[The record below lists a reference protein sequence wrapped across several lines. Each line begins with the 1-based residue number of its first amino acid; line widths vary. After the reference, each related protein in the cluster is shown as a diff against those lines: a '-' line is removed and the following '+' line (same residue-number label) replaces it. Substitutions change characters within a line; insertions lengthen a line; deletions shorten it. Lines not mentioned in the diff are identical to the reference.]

1 MVVSSAP
8 PKGLGSQGKIGLFE
22 AIAANVLQMVGVGPF
37 LTIPLILSAMGGP
50 QAMVGWGLG
59 ALISACDGLVWA
71 ELGAAMPG
79 SGGSYQYLREAFG
92 PQSLGRL
99 MSFIFLFQ
107 SIVVTPLLAASGGV
121 GFAAYAKIL
130 YPGMTYWQGK
140 SVAFAVCLVA
150 TALLYRNIK
159 SIGRASL
166 VLVAIVIGTMGWIIF
181 AGATHFSPA
190 LAFAFPPGAFRMS
203 PAFFTGLGA
212 ATLIAMYDYQG
223 YCTAALIGDEVRDAK
238 RNLPRS
244 ILLAIGLVAVGYTAM
259 SFSVIGVIPWKETL
273 TSTSI
278 VSDLIGRV
286 YGPLAAKLSA
296 ILVLLAAFGSVFAVL
311 LGFSRVPYAAAMEG
325 NFFSIFARVH
335 PKGFP
340 SFSILFMGVASACA
354 CLFSLE
360 SLIDGLIIVQILTQF
375 AVQCVAVVL
384 IRQYRRDIQ
393 RPFSMYLY
401 PLPAIIALAGWI
413 FIVASAEARYI
424 WLGVG
429 TLIAAVIAY
438 LIRARS
444 RREWPLNTG

>member
-1 MVVSSAP
+1 MSGASQEH
-8 PKGLGSQGKIGLFE
+8 LGSRGKIGLFE
-22 AIAANVLQMVGVGPF
+22 AIAANILQMVGVGPF

-50 QAMVGWGLG
+50 QAMLGWGLG

-140 SVAFAVCLVA
+140 SVASAVCLIA

-166 VLVAIVIGTMGWIIF
+166 VLVAIVVGTMGWIVF
-181 AGATHFSPA
+181 AGATHFNPA
-190 LAFAFPPGAFRMS
+190 LAFSFPPGAFQMS

-223 YCTAALIGDEVRDAK
+223 YCTAALIGDEVSDPK

-244 ILLAIGLVAVGYTAM
+244 ILLAIGIVAVGYTAM

-286 YGPLAAKLSA
+286 YGPGPAKLSA
-296 ILVLLAAFGSVFAVL
+296 MLVLLAAFGSVFAVL
-311 LGFSRVPYAAAMEG
+311 LGFSRVPYAAAAEG
-325 NFFSIFARVH
+325 NFFSVFARVH

-340 SFSILFMGVASACA
+340 SFSIVFMGVASACA

-360 SLIDGLIIVQILTQF
+360 SLIDGLVVVQVLTQF
-375 AVQCVAVVL
+375 AAQCVAVIL

-413 FIVASAEARYI
+413 FIVASAQALYI
-424 WLGVG
+424 ELGVG
-429 TLIAAVIAY
+429 TLVAAVIAF

-444 RREWPLNTG
+444 RHEWPLRTV

>member
-1 MVVSSAP
+1 MSNAP
-8 PKGLGSQGKIGLFE
+8 PERLGSRGKIGLFE
-22 AIAANVLQMVGVGPF
+22 AIAANILQMVGVGPF

-79 SGGSYQYLREAFG
+79 SGGSYKYLREAYG
-92 PQSLGRL
+92 PRSLGQL

-121 GFAAYAKIL
+121 GFADYAKSL
-130 YPGMTYWQGK
+130 YPAMTYWQGK
-140 SVAFAVCLVA
+140 AVAFAVCLVA
-150 TALLYRNIK
+150 TALLYRNIR
-159 SIGRASL
+159 SIGRVSM
-166 VLVAIVIGTMGWIIF
+166 VLVTIVMGTMVWIIV
-181 AGATHFSPA
+181 AGATHFNPA
-190 LAFAFPPGAFRMS
+190 LAFAFPPGAFHPS
-203 PAFFTGLGA
+203 AAFFTGLGA

-223 YCTAALIGDEVRDAK
+223 YCTAALIGDEVKAPN

-244 ILLAIGLVAVGYTAM
+244 ILLAIGIVAIGYTAM

-286 YGPLAAKLSA
+286 YGSTAAKVSA
-296 ILVLLAAFGSVFAVL
+296 VLVLLAAFGSVFAVL
-311 LGFSRVPYAAAMEG
+311 LGFSRVPYAAALEG

-340 SFSILFMGVASACA
+340 SFSIVFMGVASACA

-375 AVQCVAVVL
+375 AAQCVAVVL
-384 IRQYRRDIQ
+384 IRRYRKDIQ
-393 RPFSMYLY
+393 RPFRMYLY
-401 PLPAIIALAGWI
+401 PLPVVIALAGWV
-413 FIVASAEARYI
+413 FIVVSAQARYI
-424 WLGVG
+424 IFGMCVLV
-429 TLIAAVIAY
+429 AAVIAF

-444 RREWPLNTG
+444 RSEWPLSKVA